1 MTERRRD
8 VLAIGPMVLAALVL
22 GHDLTYLFTYGP
34 DYQTALLRTGHGEAW
49 TAAVVT
55 VALLSAAL
63 MVLAGFRL
71 ATLARHARR
80 LGGAMPGPRGR
91 PADLVRELI
100 GLWGLVLFGAAWLFV
115 VNENVEQASSHL
127 PLTGIRVLVGSDGNL
142 LPLLVL
148 TLASGLVA
156 AVAALYRWRRDVLVA
171 RLRQARAR
179 WWRARS
185 HRLPRPWPSLPQPH
199 ATVARLLAG
208 RDPPRLALLSSP
220 G

>member
-22 GHDLTYLFTYGP
+22 GHDLTYLLTYGP
-34 DYQTALLRTGHGEAW
+34 DYQTALLRTGHGETW

-55 VALLSAAL
+55 VALLSVAL
-63 MVLAGFRL
+63 VVLAGLRL
-71 ATLARHARR
+71 VTLAREARQLQASTR
-80 LGGAMPGPRGR
+80 GVRGR
-91 PADLVRELI
+91 AADLLHGFI

-127 PLTGIRVLVGSDGNL
+127 PLTGIRVLVGAEGNL

-156 AVAALYRWRRDVLVA
+156 AVAALYRWRRDTLVA
-171 RLRQARAR
+171 RLRQARGR
-179 WWRARS
+179 WSRARS
-185 HRLPRPWPSLPQPH
+185 HRLPRPWPSLPQPD
-199 ATVARLLAG
+199 ATLARLLAG

-220 G
+220 R